1 MWIQPALSESMM
13 SKSFR
18 IASKKGAGSPDSA
31 ADPVFIVDVI
41 SFIHFICIRFCQ
53 TSEFGVRTEITCRLL
68 RSCRPAASCLS
79 SSSFASPVP
88 GVVVVAAA
96 GGGRGRRSVVLSG
109 PASGQARA
117 RFLHLNCHL

>member
-96 GGGRGRRSVVLSG
+96 AGGGRGRLSSLVQ
-109 PASGQARA
+109 PAVRRA
-117 RFLHLNCHL
+117 RDFFT